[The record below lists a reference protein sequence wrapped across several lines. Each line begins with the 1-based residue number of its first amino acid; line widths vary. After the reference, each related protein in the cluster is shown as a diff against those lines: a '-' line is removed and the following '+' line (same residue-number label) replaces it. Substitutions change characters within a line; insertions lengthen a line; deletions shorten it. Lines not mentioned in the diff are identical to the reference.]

1 MSVVA
6 LLFLVPVVIL
16 LSLGTD
22 LLLCVC
28 DSCAS
33 PGERSSSFLASVPN
47 KPCPGGNSKIMFR
60 EMVISSR
67 PLNPGLSVS
76 MKKNQPSQGPF

>member
-1 MSVVA
+1 M
-6 LLFLVPVVIL
+6 
-16 LSLGTD
+16 
-22 LLLCVC
+22 C
-28 DSCAS
+28 DSCES
-33 PGERSSSFLASVPN
+33 PEDEVVFLYLASVPN

-67 PLNPGLSVS
+67 PLNPPRSVS